1 MAKIGP
7 DFLAISLVCKE
18 LCYYILYEFSRYDLN
33 ISYLASGGW
42 NKLIF
47 IVLTF
52 PTLDGIKVNSL
63 DTRTWVFVRIAL
75 VVGTPY
81 L

>member
-1 MAKIGP
+1 MGQGARASSRELVKMAQIGP
-7 DFLAISLVCKE
+7 DFLAISLVFKE

-47 IVLTF
+47 IV
-52 PTLDGIKVNSL
+52 
-63 DTRTWVFVRIAL
+63 
-75 VVGTPY
+75 
-81 L
+81 